1 MSSSGG
7 ICEPITIPVCQGL
20 PYNQTIMPNLLGHAN
35 QREAV
40 VKMSFFNSIVQAVC
54 SVDIRLFVC
63 MVYAPR
69 CVAGEVQR
77 PCKSFCQRAKTG
89 CEELTNRF
97 GVSWPNELLCDS
109 FPDENCIS
117 VSNEQC
123 VGRDQFGDRNVKNVF
138 SLSLFSFSFT
148 GRKQT
153 RGNSKHVSKHSCLH
167 INLTGSDRDHR

>member
-1 MSSSGG
+1 MLQYGVSSSGG
-7 ICEPITIPVCQGL
+7 ICEPITIPMCQGL
-20 PYNQTIMPNLLGHAN
+20 SYNQTIMPNLLGHTN

-40 VKMSFFNSIVQAVC
+40 VKMSFFNSIVQTVC

-89 CEELTNRF
+89 CEELMNRF
-97 GVSWPNELLCDS
+97 GVSWPNELHCDA

-123 VGRDQFGDRNVKNVF
+123 DRRDQFGDRNVKNVF

-148 GRKQT
+148 GGKQT
-153 RGNSKHVSKHSCLH
+153 
-167 INLTGSDRDHR
+167 